1 MLQLIFGL
9 FYNFDIGGVNDYIL
23 SMFDTSSDVLVVVVL
38 VLMAITGTLTV
49 YMFNVF
55 TGLIQRILNRE

>member
-1 MLQLIFGL
+1 MLQLIFEL
-9 FYNFDIGGVNDYIL
+9 FYNFDIVGVNDYIL
-23 SMFDTSSDVLVVVVL
+23 SMFDTSSDVLVAVVL

>member
-1 MLQLIFGL
+1 MLQLIFEL
-9 FYNFDIGGVNDYIL
+9 FYSFDIGGVNDYIL
-23 SMFDTSSDVLVVVVL
+23 SMFDTSSDVLVAVVL